1 MDKVTRPASWCSRHF
16 VHRLLES
23 GNTALGLLNRYI
35 LRLIAPGVFLGTGVF
50 LFALL
55 LNELIVNI
63 ELIVTQGANP
73 STVGLAFAQL
83 IPALLAV
90 AVPSA
95 LLLGILLALNRLS
108 SGHEL
113 IAMRAG
119 GISPWRLLLPI
130 ATAAG
135 IAFGICLVL
144 MLEVVPPANQRFV
157 ELRDELLNSRL
168 RTEIEPRM
176 FYDELL
182 DGRVLLVGEVPTRE
196 DGWRRV
202 FLADTARSDEP
213 TIFVADR
220 GRLVTVSEE
229 RLAFLELTGVEVH
242 NAGLDDP
249 GQYRIQRAERIRL
262 PLDADEVFGSETPSP
277 SRSARAMLLPDLV
290 TAYEGTDHPIY
301 LVEIHKKFAFPFAC
315 LAFGL
320 LGLALG
326 IRPSPGPARA
336 GSFAMAILV
345 ILAWYAPIMFGEQ
358 LAAAGELSPWIAMW
372 GANIVTVAAGIAL
385 LALASREM
393 HPLAATL
400 RLVRRLGRLVTPRRS
415 AVRRWRPPGLPTIL
429 DRYVIT
435 RYGTFLAIAL
445 AALLSWELI
454 GLLNAVIGDAFER
467 NIPASTVLRFLGL
480 SIPAFA
486 AQMLPLATLTATL
499 VTFGLLS
506 RHNEVTA
513 FLAGG
518 VSRTRLVLP
527 ALVAGLAVSGVGFG
541 LQERLIPMTAP
552 ESEDTGARIRGEAR
566 RTVNPLE
573 RHWGMGPQGQ
583 IYHYDEFDADN
594 VVLSGLSVF
603 RLSPDGASLAARSY
617 AAAAHWS
624 DADRTWTGIGGW
636 ERDLQRGR
644 AAEPFAVREIPDVSV
659 PDSLLQQ
666 DLATDHLPFRQ
677 LHERIETIEAA
688 GHHDPALHV
697 ALETKAALPFASLVT
712 VLIGLPFAF
721 RRTNQSAWASTAIA
735 FAIAIVYLVATQF
748 FRSIGNAELLDPVL
762 AAWSPNLFFG
772 LASVFLLLQRR

>member
-1 MDKVTRPASWCSRHF
+1 MQSRGPANRRHGAAGSYNAGIAA
-16 VHRLLES
+16 V
-23 GNTALGLLNRYI
+23 GLLSRYI
-35 LRLIAPGVFLGTGVF
+35 LRLIAPGVFLGTAVF

-73 STVGLAFAQL
+73 ETVGLAFAQL

-119 GISPWRLLLPI
+119 GISPWRLLVPI
-130 ATAAG
+130 GTAAG
-135 IAFGICLVL
+135 ATFGLCLWL
-144 MLEVVPPANQRFV
+144 MLGVVPPANQQFV
-157 ELRDELLNSRL
+157 ELRDELLSSRL

-182 DGRVLLVGEVPTRE
+182 DGRVLLVGAVPPGE

-202 FLADTARSDEP
+202 FLADTARADEP

-220 GRLVTVSEE
+220 GRLVTVAEE
-229 RLAFLELTGVEVH
+229 RLAFLELTDVEVH

-262 PLDADEVFGSETPSP
+262 PLDAEEVFGPETPSV
-277 SRSARAMLLPDLV
+277 SHSARAMLLPDLV
-290 TAYEGTDHPIY
+290 AAYEGTDHPIY

-320 LGLALG
+320 LGLGIG
-326 IRPSPGPARA
+326 IRPSAGPTRA
-336 GSFAMAILV
+336 GSFAVAILV
-345 ILAWYAPIMFGEQ
+345 ILAWYAPNAFGEQ
-358 LAAAGELSPWIAMW
+358 LAGAGELSPWIAMW
-372 GANIVTVAAGIAL
+372 GANIATVAAGIVL
-385 LALASREM
+385 LALASREL
-393 HPLAATL
+393 HPLEAAG
-400 RLVRRLGRLVTPRRS
+400 RFLGRLWRLVPRRRS

-429 DRYVIT
+429 DRYVVA
-435 RYGTFLAIAL
+435 RYLTFLFLAL
-445 AALLSWELI
+445 AALLSWEMI

-467 NIPASTVLRFLGL
+467 DIAASTVLRYLGL
-480 SIPAFA
+480 SIPAFT

-518 VSRTRLVLP
+518 VSRARLVVP
-527 ALVAGLAVSGVGFG
+527 ALATGLLVSGAGFG
-541 LQERLIPMTAP
+541 LQERLIPETAP
-552 ESEDTGARIRGEAR
+552 EAEDTGARIRGEAR

-573 RHWGMGPQGQ
+573 RHWGMGPEGQ
-583 IYHYDEFDADN
+583 VYHYDEFDADN

-603 RLSPDGASLAARSY
+603 RLSPDSASLAARSY
-617 AAAAHWS
+617 AASAHWS
-624 DADRTWTGIGGW
+624 EAEASWTGIGGW
-636 ERDLQRGR
+636 ERDLHRGR
-644 AAEPFAVREIPDVSV
+644 AAEPFAVQTIPDVSV
-659 PDSLLQQ
+659 PEALLRE
-666 DLATDHLPFRQ
+666 DLATDHLPYRD
-677 LHERIETIEAA
+677 LEERIETIEAA
-688 GHHDPALHV
+688 GHRDPVLHV
-697 ALETKAALPFASLVT
+697 ALETKTALPFASLVT

-721 RRTNQSAWASTAIA
+721 RRTNQSAWASAAIA

>member
-1 MDKVTRPASWCSRHF
+1 M
-16 VHRLLES
+16 
-23 GNTALGLLNRYI
+23 GLLSRYI
-35 LRLIAPGVFLGTGVF
+35 LRLIAPGVLLGTGVF

-73 STVGLAFAQL
+73 ETVGLAFAQL

-90 AVPSA
+90 AIPSA

-108 SGHEL
+108 SGAEL

-119 GISPWRLLLPI
+119 GVSPWRLLVPI
-130 ATAAG
+130 GTAAG
-135 IAFGICLVL
+135 AAFGLCLLL
-144 MLEVVPPANQRFV
+144 MLEIVPPANQRFV
-157 ELRDELLNSRL
+157 ELRDELLSSRL

-182 DGRVLLVGEVPTRE
+182 DGRVLLVGAAPPGE

-202 FLADTARSDEP
+202 FLADTARTDEP
-213 TIFVADR
+213 TIFVADH
-220 GRLVTVSEE
+220 GRLVTVPEE
-229 RLAFLELTGVEVH
+229 RVAFLELAGVEVH

-262 PLDADEVFGSETPSP
+262 PLAADEVFGPETPSP

-320 LGLALG
+320 LGLGIG
-326 IRPSPGPARA
+326 IRPAAGPARA

-345 ILAWYAPIMFGEQ
+345 ILAWYAPSMLGEQ
-358 LAAAGELSPWIAMW
+358 LAAAEELSPWIAMW

-385 LALASREM
+385 LALASREL
-393 HPLAATL
+393 HPLEAA
-400 RLVRRLGRLVTPRRS
+400 RRFLSRVWLLIPRRRS
-415 AVRRWRPPGLPTIL
+415 AVRRWRLPGLPTIL
-429 DRYVIT
+429 DRYVVT
-435 RYGTFLAIAL
+435 RYVTFLAISL
-445 AALLSWELI
+445 AALLSWKLI
-454 GLLNAVIGDAFER
+454 GQLNAVIGDAFER
-467 NIPASTVLRFLGL
+467 DIATSTVLRHLGL
-480 SIPAFA
+480 SIPAFTA
-486 AQMLPLATLTATL
+486 EMLPLATLTATL

-513 FLAGG
+513 FLSGG
-518 VSRTRLVLP
+518 ISRARLVVP
-527 ALVAGLAVSGVGFG
+527 ALATGLLVSGAGFG
-541 LQERLIPMTAP
+541 LQERLIPRTAP
-552 ESEDTGARIRGEAR
+552 EAEDTGARIRGEAR
-566 RTVNPLE
+566 RTVDPLE
-573 RHWGMGPQGQ
+573 RHWGMGPEGQ
-583 IYHYDEFDADN
+583 IYHYDEFDGDN
-594 VVLSGLSVF
+594 AVLSGLSVF
-603 RLSPDGASLAARSY
+603 RLSPDGAALAARSY
-617 AAAAHWS
+617 AASAHWS
-624 DADRTWTGIGGW
+624 AADETWTGIGGW
-636 ERDLQRGR
+636 ERDLQGGR

-659 PDSLLQQ
+659 PDALLRE
-666 DLATDHLPFRQ
+666 DLATDHLPYRE
-677 LHERIETIEAA
+677 LYERIETIEAA
-688 GHHDPALHV
+688 GHHDPVLHM
-697 ALETKAALPFASLVT
+697 ALETKTSLPFASLVT

-721 RRTNQSAWASTAIA
+721 RRTNQSAWASAAIA

-772 LASVFLLLQRR
+772 LASVFLLLLRR